1 MILPNQRHLFSIPES
16 HAYLN
21 TAYMSPL
28 MHSVVSAMES
38 GLQEKV
44 SPWEYKAEQFF
55 TDVNVA
61 RGLAAQV
68 FGTAPETVAIVPSAS
83 YGIQTAANNLPL
95 RAGQTVLVLEDQF
108 PSHIYPWQARAAEVG
123 ARVRILPTP
132 DNDDWTDVVL
142 AAIDANTAVVAV
154 PHTHWSTGAT
164 LDLIAIREALD
175 AVGGAL
181 VLDLTQSLGAQPFD
195 ASAIRP
201 DFAVA
206 ATYKW
211 LLGPYSCGF
220 LYVDPKWHGGRPL
233 EENWINRAGSEDF
246 GGLTRYQSE
255 YQSGAVRFDMG
266 EKSNPGQMRGAAAA
280 LRQILDWGVESIAET
295 LLDKTKTIEAQ
306 LEPLGLR
313 AAKIRA
319 PHYLGLRVDG
329 VRQKSLPEGILQTLA
344 EQHIYVSARGP
355 ALRVTPHLYTSD
367 NDMDRLIEGVKR
379 ALV

>member
-1 MILPNQRHLFSIPES
+1 MPIPNQRHLFSIPES

-44 SPWEYKAEQFF
+44 SPWNYKAEQFF
-55 TDVNVA
+55 TDVDIA

-68 FGTAPETVAIVPSAS
+68 FGTAPQNIAIVPSAS

-95 RAGQTVLVLEDQF
+95 RAGQNILVLENQF
-108 PSHIYPWQARAAEVG
+108 PSHIYPWQAKAAEVG
-123 ARVRILPTP
+123 AHVRILPIP
-132 DNDDWTDVVL
+132 KDDDWTQVVL
-142 AAIDANTAVVAV
+142 SAMDAKTAVVAV

-164 LDLIAIREALD
+164 LDLLAIREALD

-181 VLDLTQSLGAQPFD
+181 VLDLTQSLGAQVFD
-195 ASAIRP
+195 ASVVRP

-246 GGLTRYQSE
+246 GGLTRYQSD
-255 YQSGAVRFDMG
+255 YQAGAVRFDMG
-266 EKSNPGQMRGAAAA
+266 EKSNPAQMRGASAA

-295 LLDKTKTIEAQ
+295 LLLKTKQLESE

-329 VRQKSLPEGILQTLA
+329 VKQTSLPEGLLQTLA
-344 EQHIYVSARGP
+344 DQHIYVSARGP

-367 NDMDRLIEGVKR
+367 KDIDRLIEALKR
-379 ALV
+379 AL

>member
-28 MHSVVSAMES
+28 MKSVVSAMES

-44 SPWEYKAEQFF
+44 SPWNYKAEQFF
-55 TDVNVA
+55 SDVNIA

-68 FGTAPETVAIVPSAS
+68 FGTVAENIAIVPSAS

-95 RAGQTVLVLEDQF
+95 RAGQKILVLEAQF
-108 PSHIYPWQARAAEVG
+108 PSHIYPWQARAEEVG
-123 ARVRILPTP
+123 ASLRILPTP
-132 DNDDWTDVVL
+132 EDDDWTRVVL
-142 AAIDANTAVVAV
+142 SAMDAQTAVVAV

-164 LDLIAIREALD
+164 LDLMAIRKALD
-175 AVGGAL
+175 AIGGAL

-195 ASAIRP
+195 ASVIRP

-211 LLGPYSCGF
+211 LLGPYSSGF

-233 EENWINRAGSEDF
+233 EENWINRSGSEDF
-246 GGLTRYQSE
+246 GGLTRYQNN
-255 YQSGAVRFDMG
+255 YQPGAVRFDMG
-266 EKSNPGQMRGAAAA
+266 EKSNPAQMRGASAA
-280 LRQILDWGVESIAET
+280 LRQILEWDVDSIAET
-295 LLDKTKTIEAQ
+295 LLLKTKGLESE

-329 VRQKSLPEGILQTLA
+329 VRQKSLPESLLQTLA
-344 EQHIYVSARGP
+344 EQHIFVSARGP

-367 NDMDRLIEGVKR
+367 NDMDRLIE
-379 ALV
+379 ALKQVL